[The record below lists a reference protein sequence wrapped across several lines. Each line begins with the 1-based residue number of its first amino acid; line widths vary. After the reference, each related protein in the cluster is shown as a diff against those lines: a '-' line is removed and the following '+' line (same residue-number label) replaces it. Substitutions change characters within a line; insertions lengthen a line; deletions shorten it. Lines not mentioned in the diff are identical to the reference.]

1 MSLLCRYLYLCVC
14 FFFRQIFSIYVLKF
28 NLSSIVIPS
37 WITSWDILISFSSR
51 TRFTLMSVFVSNIMN
66 WNLPGLG
73 FNEFTLNH
81 FRIYPKSNLRLCNI
95 SPNIFPQE
103 VGFDEFA
110 LSYFRICP
118 KSNLRLCNIS
128 PNIFPQE
135 LNVLLS
141 AKLYMSDF
149 ETEKHI
155 V

>member
-1 MSLLCRYLYLCVC
+1 MSLLCRYLYLCVVTRVIC
-14 FFFRQIFSIYVLKF
+14 FFFRQIFSIYVLKLT
-28 NLSSIVIPS
+28 LSSIVIPS

-73 FNEFTLNH
+73 FNEFILND
-81 FRIYPKSNLRLCNI
+81 FRIY
-95 SPNIFPQE
+95 
-103 VGFDEFA
+103 
-110 LSYFRICP
+110 P

-141 AKLYMSDF
+141 AKLHMSDF